1 MNAFEALA
9 AIFPAWEY
17 TDDKN
22 GLVVSRESLR
32 ALVGAQIIL
41 DSSFPAPYGRNVA
54 IEEFINVTGDD
65 FYTIRW
71 NVIAM
76 TIEASTYKH
85 SLLHGKLHTLA
96 IHSNGFPYVDDD
108 NDEDYND
115 SSSDDSCSSYSNYET
130 SEGSD
135 EDEESEES
143 AYESDSMDM

>member
-9 AIFPAWEY
+9 AIFPAGWEY

-22 GLVVSRESLR
+22 GLIVSRESLR
-32 ALVGAQIIL
+32 SLVGAQIVL
-41 DSSFPAPYGRNVA
+41 DSSFPSPYGLNTTV
-54 IEEFINVTGDD
+54 EEFINVTGDD
-65 FYTIRW
+65 FYTIHW

-85 SLLHGKLHTLA
+85 SLLHGKLHSLA
-96 IHSNGFPYVDDD
+96 IHNNGFPYVDDD
-108 NDEDYND
+108 NDEDYED
-115 SSSDDSCSSYSNYET
+115 SSSDDSCSSYSDYET

-135 EDEESEES
+135 EEDEES